1 MRGIAN
7 VAQALAA
14 LAFFLTGCGTMGP
27 AVMKGNRT
35 AYNTGIQQSDKE
47 ELLLNLVRIR
57 YLEPPF
63 FMSVGSISSSFN
75 FQMTTGVS
83 ADINDGPVRS
93 TVPYTI
99 AEKTGQITGYAD
111 SLSGYP
117 LSVVKPN
124 LEFQY
129 YESPTITYTP
139 LQGEKY
145 VTQLLSEID
154 PGRLFF
160 LFRAGADMDM
170 LLDVLVRQF
179 GTLRNPPPDQDTPEA
194 KAARERFHALGEAL
208 AELQKRGDLQM
219 QYTGAESGKS
229 ESLVLQMR
237 FADAAE
243 AGRLDDLFGIPMPRL
258 TAPDGRMVAQVRLM
272 RAMDF
277 LSEQTREADAVNLA
291 LDLRNTMEILEYL
304 AEGVQA
310 PEEDV
315 TAGLT
320 DAQAEHFTPFRRSGI
335 AVRSSPGKPRN
346 AYVAVPYGG
355 KWFFIAHDDLAS
367 KSAFAF
373 LMTLLAMEGGDVK
386 ASLPVLTIPV
396 GGR

>member
-1 MRGIAN
+1 MRGIASAAL
-7 VAQALAA
+7 VLAA

-27 AVMKGNRT
+27 SVMKGNRA

-83 ADINDGPVRS
+83 ADLNAGPTKSV
-93 TVPYTI
+93 VPYSI
-99 AEKTGQITGYAD
+99 SEKTGQVIGYYPA
-111 SLSGYP
+111 LAGYP
-117 LSVVKPN
+117 DSAVKPN

-145 VTQLLSEID
+145 VTQLLTEID
-154 PGRLFF
+154 PVRLFF

-170 LLDVLVRQF
+170 LLDILVRQL
-179 GTLRNPPPDQDTPEA
+179 GGLRNPSPDQDTPEA
-194 KAARERFHALGEAL
+194 KAYRERFHAMGEAL
-208 AELQKRGDLQM
+208 TALQKRGDLQM
-219 QYTGAESGKS
+219 QYTEAGDGKS
-229 ESLVLQMR
+229 ESLLMQMR
-237 FADAAE
+237 FTDAAE
-243 AGRLDDLFGIPMPRL
+243 ADRLDEAFGIALPRL
-258 TAPDGRMVAQVRLM
+258 TAADGRLVAQVRFM
-272 RAMDF
+272 RAMNF
-277 LSEQTREADAVNLA
+277 LSAQTREADAANLT
-291 LDLRNTMEILEYL
+291 LDLRNTMEVLEYL
-304 AEGVQA
+304 AEGVRA

-315 TAGLT
+315 KAGLT
-320 DAQAEHFTPFRRSGI
+320 DAPSEHFAPHERSCI
-335 AVRSSPGKPRN
+335 TVLSSPGKPRHT
-346 AYVAVPYGG
+346 YVATSYEG
-355 KWFFIAHDDLAS
+355 KWFYIAHDDLAS

>member
-1 MRGIAN
+1 MRG
-7 VAQALAA
+7 VACAASALAVVA
-14 LAFFLTGCGTMGP
+14 LFLTGCGTMGP
-27 AVMKGNRT
+27 TAMKGNRT
-35 AYNTGIQQSDKE
+35 AYNIGIQQSDKE

-63 FMSVGSISSSFN
+63 FMSVGSVSSSFN
-75 FQMTTGVS
+75 YQVTTGVS

-99 AEKTGQITGYAD
+99 SEKTGQITGYAD

-170 LLDVLVRQF
+170 LLDVLVRQL

-208 AELQKRGDLQM
+208 TELQKRGDLQM

-229 ESLVLQMR
+229 ESLLVQMR

-258 TAPDGRMVAQVRLM
+258 TAPDGRVVAQARLM
-272 RAMDF
+272 RAMNF
-277 LSEQTREADAVNLA
+277 LSEQTREADAVNLT
-291 LDLRNTMEILEYL
+291 LDLRNTMEVLEYL

-310 PEEDV
+310 PEGDV

-320 DAQAEHFTPFRRSGI
+320 DAPSAHFVPLKRSGI
-335 AVRSSPGKPRN
+335 TVLSSGSRPSQ
-346 AYVAVPYGG
+346 AYVATYYEG
-355 KWFFIAHDDLAS
+355 KWFYIAQNDMAS